1 MIGRVLLAAI
11 AFAIAGCASTTR
23 PGSIGVERQQ
33 LLIVPAA
40 TVERMALAHYT
51 DQYSK
56 AKAAG
61 RLIES
66 GPEYDRLKMIG
77 GRLIRQTAVFRDDTR
92 HWKWHLSLI
101 DAPVL
106 NASCSPGGKI
116 TFYTG
121 IIRKLSLTDDE
132 IAAVMGHEI
141 AHAIREHGREKVSE
155 AIGQQLVVSL
165 AAAGT
170 KSPEQNAA
178 LANQVAQ
185 ILYTLPH
192 SREKEAE
199 ADKIGLEL
207 MARAGYDPRAAI
219 NVWRKMSTVSG
230 QSTPEFMSTHPSHAS
245 RIAELTALQPIVQPL
260 YSSARNPNPPSSG
273 RAKGQFAPLAP
284 PQMSND
290 GLCAFRS
297 CRLPAVGSR
306 PGGC

>member
-1 MIGRVLLAAI
+1 MITKVIIAAVV
-11 AFAIAGCASTTR
+11 FAVASCASTTR
-23 PGSIGVERQQ
+23 PGAIGVERQQ

-40 TVERMALAHYT
+40 TVERMALVHYA
-51 DQYSK
+51 DQYNK

-66 GPEYDRLKMIG
+66 GPEYDRLKVIG

-92 HWKWHLSLI
+92 QWKWHLSLI

-106 NASCSPGGKI
+106 NATCSPGGKI

-121 IIRKLSLTDDE
+121 IVRKLSLTDEE
-132 IAAVMGHEI
+132 IAAIMGHEI

-155 AIGQQLVVSL
+155 AMGQQLFVSL
-165 AAAGT
+165 ASART

-185 ILYTLPH
+185 ILYVLPH

-219 NVWRKMSTVSG
+219 NVWRKMSVASG
-230 QSTPEFMSTHPSHAS
+230 KTDPEFMSTHPSNAS
-245 RIAELTALQPIVQPL
+245 RINELTALQPIVQSL
-260 YSSARNPNPPSSG
+260 YLSAPKPSQATPS
-273 RAKGQFAPLAP
+273 K
-284 PQMSND
+284 
-290 GLCAFRS
+290 
-297 CRLPAVGSR
+297 
-306 PGGC
+306 